1 MNSFGLGEKHFKNH
15 LYWSKT
21 KKDIPTPTQNGSLS
35 KASLFDNWSW
45 WQTNGTGGRINSS
58 SIDQL
63 WTNWHLEAGQ
73 PNYDGNCARVLGY
86 DYRAFGH
93 WYDGNCDGY
102 NYVICEIEKSVEYH
116 PDMSYTLWSGIL
128 SKNMRSKFDD
138 IFKRRLGSNSR
149 FGE

>member
-1 MNSFGLGEKHFKNH
+1 MKNI
-15 LYWSKT
+15 LKIIYIDQKQN
-21 KKDIPTPTQNGSLS
+21 KNIPTQSGSLS

-102 NYVICEIEKSVEYH
+102 NYVICEIEKSVGYH

-128 SKNMRSKFDD
+128 SKNMRSKFFH
-138 IFKRRLGSNSR
+138 IFKQRLGSNSR